1 VVTAAGLAL
10 FGTLASSLTAA
21 LMDEG
26 HREAA
31 LLTFVV
37 AASGVTIAGLGSP
50 LVGGTGRWQRKLAA
64 EGAPQKHAGHQAGDA
79 GQKLSLC
86 QKTMAACV
94 QAAIFIGR
102 TG

>member
-50 LVGGTGRWQRKLAA
+50 LVGGTGRWQRQLAA

-79 GQKLSLC
+79 G
-86 QKTMAACV
+86 KTEFEPENNGRLHV

>member
-50 LVGGTGRWQRKLAA
+50 LWAVLAGGSVSWLLKARPKST
-64 EGAPQKHAGHQAGDA
+64 P
-79 GQKLSLC
+79 
-86 QKTMAACV
+86 
-94 QAAIFIGR
+94 AIKPVMQGKN
-102 TG
+102 